1 MTKAQGPRR
10 KFQARAIRSLGFGYS
25 LVIGPWALVILSA
38 SISPGAPRQTVDRA
52 EIIAHRGA
60 SHDAPENTLASIQLG
75 WKQDADAVEIDV
87 QFSKDGHIVV
97 IHDDNTRKTAGV
109 RKKVSEQTLAELK
122 ALEVGRWKDAKWAG
136 ERIPTF
142 GEALGAIPD
151 GKRMFIEIKCGAEC
165 IPKFVEDFRRSGRKP
180 AQVVPIGFSL
190 ETMRRLKKAL
200 PELEV
205 CWIAEFKRTLRG
217 WSPTAERLIQQAK
230 EAGLDG
236 LDVSAKGPVDSVFTR
251 KVHGAG
257 LKLYIWTVD
266 SPAKGK
272 ALSVAGVDGLTT
284 NRPEWLR
291 ARL

>member
-1 MTKAQGPRR
+1 MGEVKRR
-10 KFQARAIRSLGFGYS
+10 KRRA
-25 LVIGPWALVILSA
+25 P
-38 SISPGAPRQTVDRA
+38 DRLA
-52 EIIAHRGA
+52 KRLHHLLKHQNMRAVEIIAHRGA

-75 WKQDADAVEIDV
+75 WEQNADAVEIDV

-97 IHDDNTRKTAGV
+97 IHDENTRKTAGV
-109 RKKVSEQTLAELK
+109 RKLVSEQTLAELK
-122 ALEVGRWKDAKWAG
+122 ALDAGRWKDARWTG

-142 GEALGAIPD
+142 GEALAAIPE
-151 GKRMFIEIKCGAEC
+151 GRRMFVEIKCGAEC
-165 IPKFVEDFRRSGRKP
+165 IRKFVEDFRRSGRQP

-230 EAGLDG
+230 DAGLDG
-236 LDVSAKGPVDSVFTR
+236 LDVSATGPVDRAFTG
-251 KVHGAG
+251 KIHAAG
-257 LKLYIWTVD
+257 LRLYIWTVD
-266 SPAKGK
+266 SPARGK
-272 ALSVAGVDGLTT
+272 ALAAAGVDGITT

-291 ARL
+291 SKLISAAS